1 MKYTSKPLDIH
12 LMVEDVNPYLLELN
26 TSNIEYI
33 TIHYEVL
40 NDINL
45 IQKIKNNHIKC
56 GISIKPNTDIKNI
69 FPLLETIDLVLIM
82 SVEPGFGGQSFIDN
96 TLSNIKVLKEEITRK
111 KLKTLISVDGGIND
125 IIAKQCIENGT
136 DILVVGTY
144 ITESNN
150 YQEKINSLKK

>member
-1 MKYTSKPLDIH
+1 
-12 LMVEDVNPYLLELN
+12 
-26 TSNIEYI
+26 
-33 TIHYEVL
+33 
-40 NDINL
+40 
-45 IQKIKNNHIKC
+45 
-56 GISIKPNTDIKNI
+56 
-69 FPLLETIDLVLIM
+69 M